1 MTLVRETIM
10 LFTTLFEEKRKGSF
24 SFMCLSFTLTFIAS
38 VAETGT
44 AQCVVLCWWVSLSRG
59 TQSSRKEM
67 HEAVDHSRGGPRGPT
82 QRRRLDSLPELTVGP
97 LNQCHCECE

>member
-10 LFTTLFEEKRKGSF
+10 LFTTLFTLFEEKRKRVLLSCV
-24 SFMCLSFTLTFIAS
+24 CLSLSLSLGCRDRHSST
-38 VAETGT
+38 V
-44 AQCVVLCWWVSLSRG
+44 CVVLCWWG
-59 TQSSRKEM
+59 HSSRKEM
-67 HEAVDHSRGGPRGPT
+67 HVAVDHSGGGPRGPT